1 MSTKTY
7 FSIGKKGKLAMAI
20 LATLSAGFFFP
31 SLARASTSS
40 TDPITGDIKLTDD
53 YSVNL
58 STGTGNYADGEGYS
72 TILTPKDDAT
82 INIDMNGHNLNL
94 TASSSSLDAYGATIT
109 QGGIWNVT
117 NGKGKTITISTVG
130 KDNANGINMLGTSID
145 VDANLHIVKAAGTNE
160 AFGILADMGSK
171 SVFKG
176 DVTIEN
182 VALEP
187 DLYDGTYTS
196 GIALLTSAGHDTS
209 VTVQGKTTIKNSGDA
224 VQVNGTGAVLTLGA
238 ASLSIND
245 NSVTTDKKYK
255 YHAVTNK
262 FGTVYIN
269 VARDGVTTGTTN
281 IYGDIFSGS
290 TTKTYLA
297 LTDADSTWV
306 GSSDANW
313 GKDNVWHG
321 TYLTLQNGATFTNKS
336 LSKDST
342 HGLRKNWSGS
352 FLNELTGGTSAD
364 KAGNIVMEN
373 AGTDPLRIQ
382 KISGNTNIFYSHEDS
397 TPAVFS
403 NGNVLIDE
411 ASRSEEHTSELQSLR

>member
-196 GIALLTSAGHDTS
+196 GIAL
-209 VTVQGKTTIKNSGDA
+209 
-224 VQVNGTGAVLTLGA
+224 
-238 ASLSIND
+238 
-245 NSVTTDKKYK
+245 
-255 YHAVTNK
+255 
-262 FGTVYIN
+262 
-269 VARDGVTTGTTN
+269 
-281 IYGDIFSGS
+281 
-290 TTKTYLA
+290 
-297 LTDADSTWV
+297 
-306 GSSDANW
+306 
-313 GKDNVWHG
+313 
-321 TYLTLQNGATFTNKS
+321 
-336 LSKDST
+336 
-342 HGLRKNWSGS
+342 
-352 FLNELTGGTSAD
+352 
-364 KAGNIVMEN
+364 
-373 AGTDPLRIQ
+373 
-382 KISGNTNIFYSHEDS
+382 
-397 TPAVFS
+397 
-403 NGNVLIDE
+403 
-411 ASRSEEHTSELQSLR
+411 